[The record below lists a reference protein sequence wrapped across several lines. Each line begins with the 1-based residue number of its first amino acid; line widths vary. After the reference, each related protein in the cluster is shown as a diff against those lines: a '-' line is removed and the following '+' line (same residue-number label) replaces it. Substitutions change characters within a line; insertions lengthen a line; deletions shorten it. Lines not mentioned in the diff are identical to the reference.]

1 MTLLPQRLRQWLR
14 PDRRSQP
21 IRFDCRSEHLVERF
35 GALDA
40 DRADQVL
47 AEAEAAYA
55 EATVRAGSAERRA
68 TTIQGS
74 IAVAAS
80 LSIAGGSLLLDPS
93 KITSCGW
100 RWALG
105 LTFAAIVACLTLAAW
120 RSFLVTGPG
129 YMWASPN
136 FEEVLDHAALT
147 DASAIKVTRAAD
159 LLIAY
164 GRNDRIAA
172 DKVEFLGSAVRW
184 LILALVLVAVLA
196 ALLAAAV
203 VTR

>member
-1 MTLLPQRLRQWLR
+1 MSLLPQRLRDWLR
-14 PDRRSQP
+14 PERRPQP
-21 IRFDCRSEHLVERF
+21 IRFDCRSEQIVERF
-35 GALDA
+35 GTLDD
-40 DRADQVL
+40 DRSDQVL

-55 EATVRAGSAERRA
+55 EATERTESAERRA

-93 KITSCGW
+93 KIPSCGW

-105 LTFAAIVACLTLAAW
+105 STFAALVACLAVAAW

-136 FEEVLDHAALT
+136 FEEVLDHSALAH
-147 DASAIKVTRAAD
+147 ASAIKVSRAAD
-159 LLIAY
+159 LLVAY

-172 DKVEFLGSAVRW
+172 VKIELLGSAVRW
-184 LILALVLVAVLA
+184 LILALVLVALLA

>member
-1 MTLLPQRLRQWLR
+1 MSLVPQRLLDWLR
-14 PDRRSQP
+14 PDRRPQP
-21 IRFDCRSEHLVERF
+21 IHFNCHSEQIVERF
-35 GALDA
+35 GVLDA
-40 DRADQVL
+40 ARADQVL

-55 EATVRAGSAERRA
+55 EAAERADSAERRA

-93 KITSCGW
+93 KITSCSW

-105 LTFAAIVACLTLAAW
+105 STFAALVACLALAAW

-136 FEEVLDHAALT
+136 FEEVLDHSDLK
-147 DASAIKVTRAAD
+147 DAGAIKVTRAAD
-159 LLIAY
+159 LLVAY

-172 DKVEFLGSAVRW
+172 VKIELLGSAVRW
-184 LILALVLVAVLA
+184 LILALAFVALLA
-196 ALLAAAV
+196 AILAAAV

>member
-1 MTLLPQRLRQWLR
+1 MSLLPQRLREWLKPER
-14 PDRRSQP
+14 DPHP
-21 IRFDCRSEHLVERF
+21 IRFRCRSEQLIERF
-35 GALDA
+35 GTLDE

-47 AEAEAAYA
+47 AEAEAAYTEAADRA
-55 EATVRAGSAERRA
+55 ESAERRA

-80 LSIAGGSLLLDPS
+80 LSIAGGSLLLDAS

-105 LTFAAIVACLTLAAW
+105 STFAALVACLALAAW
-120 RSFLVTGPG
+120 RSFLVTGPR

-136 FEEVLDHAALT
+136 FEEVLDHSALA
-147 DASAIKVTRAAD
+147 DATAIKVARAAD
-159 LLIAY
+159 LLVAY

-172 DKVEFLGSAVRW
+172 IKVELLGSAVRW
-184 LILALVLVAVLA
+184 LILALVLVALLSV
-196 ALLAAAV
+196 LLAAAV

>member
-1 MTLLPQRLRQWLR
+1 
-14 PDRRSQP
+14 
-21 IRFDCRSEHLVERF
+21 
-35 GALDA
+35 
-40 DRADQVL
+40 
-47 AEAEAAYA
+47 
-55 EATVRAGSAERRA
+55 
-68 TTIQGS
+68 
-74 IAVAAS
+74 
-80 LSIAGGSLLLDPS
+80 
-93 KITSCGW
+93 
-100 RWALG
+100 